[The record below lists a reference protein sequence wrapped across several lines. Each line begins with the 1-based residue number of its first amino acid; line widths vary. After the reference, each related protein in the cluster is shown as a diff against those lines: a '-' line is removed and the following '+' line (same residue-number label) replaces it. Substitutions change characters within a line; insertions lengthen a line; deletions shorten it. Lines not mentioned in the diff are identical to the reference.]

1 MNAISAATDKDKCA
15 KFIHNMQNEKGSQMA
30 SLTQFWKKCQLRRL
44 VMKATKYAK
53 CFLAFFRA
61 NLTFLPSFLAFF
73 TAKLHFL

>member
-44 VMKATKYAK
+44 LMKATILLKHTQNSMS
-53 CFLAFFRA
+53 LITVTT
-61 NLTFLPSFLAFF
+61 NSL
-73 TAKLHFL
+73 

>member
-44 VMKATKYAK
+44 VMKATIY
-53 CFLAFFRA
+53 
-61 NLTFLPSFLAFF
+61 T
-73 TAKLHFL
+73 